1 MDEVIYFVNIIDI
14 YNILLLWSCITLG
27 CPIGLPVLAT
37 YSVVTM
43 SSSEPSQNHPH
54 KSIFSGVFFG
64 VHVILLL
71 IDIHSCFPPMQ
82 LHVPVQSYKNRRER
96 ANDLIPP
103 LSVWQITRPNPFHR
117 RLLLDN
123 AIMDTGCHEFLG
135 FSSTVRRLT
144 LSKALR
150 ITTSVNH
157 SVRQT

>member
-1 MDEVIYFVNIIDI
+1 MLQVSQSRRAFVSLSSQNVHFRLIDLMDEVIYFVNIIDI

-37 YSVVTM
+37 CSVVTM

-71 IDIHSCFPPMQ
+71 IDIHSCFLPMQ

-103 LSVWQITRPNPFHR
+103 CPYGKLPGQILFTGDSC
-117 RLLLDN
+117 L
-123 AIMDTGCHEFLG
+123 IM
-135 FSSTVRRLT
+135 S
-144 LSKALR
+144 
-150 ITTSVNH
+150 
-157 SVRQT
+157 